1 MEAEIAK
8 LNDKRKLSVE
18 KEEEPPLKKRKILI
32 ATEPTIAAKPTI
44 KREILSAEDLK
55 VILPNEKES
64 NDRSERVNQIKR
76 AFTALGQSVEIRL
89 KWLKH
94 RQTIFGAAAFKRG
107 SPSTTVGDNDFIR
120 FLLGL
125 KIGYQSGPGTFITGE
140 DVTDIH
146 RANADLILEVTT
158 VARALSH
165 VFFYNDGR
173 A

>member
-1 MEAEIAK
+1 VENEIAK
-8 LNDKRKLSVE
+8 LNEKRKLSVE
-18 KEEEPPLKKRKILI
+18 KEEKEPPLKKRKILVD
-32 ATEPTIAAKPTI
+32 AEPTI

-55 VILPNEKES
+55 VILPNEKEES

-125 KIGYQSGPGTFITGE
+125 KTAE

-158 VARALSH
+158 VARALNH
-165 VFFYNDGR
+165 VYNEGR
-173 A
+173 E